1 MNKELLLS
9 IVERIER
16 LNEDLENVT
25 ADIKEVYKE
34 AKDSGFDTKYIKK
47 CIALRKKNREQIDEE
62 DELMKMYRDALG
74 L

>member
-1 MNKELLLS
+1 MKKKLHRHDRVSRTLSIRFRHNIKGENMNKELLLS

-34 AKDSGFDTKYIKK
+34 AKDSGFL
-47 CIALRKKNREQIDEE
+47 CQ
-62 DELMKMYRDALG
+62 
-74 L
+74 